1 MSLRKKIFILVSLAL
16 AGISVIIFYATFI
29 LIIPDEY
36 LQQVNIFKQEEVR
49 SALIITFISILGIG
63 SLAAIFLEKVF
74 MSPLDSLCNNISRI
88 GVNGDFTSRIEVEG
102 KEGLSSLTAEMNGML
117 LALEWSHY
125 EMLESEA
132 RLRRITDNMIDMIVQ
147 TDVKGIME
155 YVSPSHESI
164 LGYKPGEMIGKN
176 LLDFIHH
183 KDQKKLEEALL
194 KAQET
199 FTLDKIEFRCKN
211 KKGYYIWLES
221 VGNLLYDNKGSIS
234 GAIFGSRDVTERKMS
249 EKALR
254 ESEEKHR
261 QIMESVE
268 EGYYEVNLKGN
279 FIFFNNSL
287 CRITGYS
294 RKELQELNFKK
305 LSPNYNEIS
314 KVFNKVSMT
323 GRPEKSLTLPLI
335 KKDGREN
342 FMEISITLITDNH
355 GKHIGFRGLLR
366 DVTERKL
373 AENEIKKM
381 NEELERRVK
390 ERTAQLEAANKE
402 LEAFSY
408 SVSHDLRAPLRSID
422 GFSSALVEDYGDCLD
437 NQGKDYLQRV
447 RTASQRMAQLIDDLL
462 NLSRVSRSEICKEK
476 VNLSNMAQEIMA
488 EFQQDEPEKNV
499 KFNYTSDLVVEGDMR
514 LLRIMMENIL
524 GNAWK
529 FTSKNLSA
537 TIEFG
542 LHTKEKNGKSVFYIR
557 DDGAG
562 FDMAYA
568 NKLFGPFQRLHS
580 PEEFSG
586 TGIGL
591 ATVARIIN
599 RHGGKVWAEGEL
611 EKGSTF
617 YFSL

>member
-16 AGISVIIFYATFI
+16 MGISATVYYATFN
-29 LIIPDEY
+29 LIIPGEY
-36 LQQVNIFKQEEVR
+36 LHQVNIFNQEEVR
-49 SALIITFISILGIG
+49 NALIITFISILGIG
-63 SLAAIFLEKVF
+63 SLAVFFLEKIF
-74 MSPLDSLCNNISRI
+74 MSPLDILCNNISRI

-102 KEGLSSLTAEMNGML
+102 KKELSSLAAEINGML

-155 YVSPSHESI
+155 YVSPSNQSI

-176 LLDFIHH
+176 ILDFMHH
-183 KDQKKLEEALL
+183 DDQKKMEEAIL

-199 FTLDKIEFRCKN
+199 FTLNKIEFRCKN

-221 VGNLLYDNKGSIS
+221 VGNLLYDNKGNIS
-234 GAIFGSRDVTERKMS
+234 GAIFGSRDITERKMS

-279 FIFFNNSL
+279 FTFFNNSL
-287 CRITGYS
+287 CRITGYN
-294 RKELQELNFKK
+294 RKELKELNIKK
-305 LSPNYNEIS
+305 LSPNYNEVS
-314 KVFNKVSMT
+314 KAFNKVSIT

-335 KKDGREN
+335 KRDGREN

-373 AENEIKKM
+373 AENEIKKI

-422 GFSSALVEDYGDCLD
+422 GFSSALMEDYGDCLD
-437 NQGKDYLQRV
+437 SQGQDYLQRV

-476 VNLSNMAQEIMA
+476 MNLSNMAQEIMA
-488 EFQQDEPEKNV
+488 EFQRDEPDRNV
-499 KFNYTSDLVVEGDMR
+499 KFNYMTDLVVEGDVR
-514 LLRIMMENIL
+514 LLRIMMENII

-529 FTSKNLSA
+529 FTSKNPYA
-537 TIEFG
+537 IIEFG
-542 LHTKEKNGKSVFYIR
+542 LHKKEGDEKPVFYIR

-580 PEEFSG
+580 TDEFSG

-599 RHGGKVWAEGEL
+599 RHGGKVWAEGEI

>member
-16 AGISVIIFYATFI
+16 AGISVIIFSATFI

-36 LQQVNIFKQEEVR
+36 LQQVNIFNQEELR

-102 KEGLSSLTAEMNGML
+102 KEELSSLAAEINGML

-176 LLDFIHH
+176 LLDFMHH

-234 GAIFGSRDVTERKMS
+234 GAIFGSRDITERKMS

-476 VNLSNMAQEIMA
+476 VSLSNMAQEIMA
-488 EFQQDEPEKNV
+488 EFQQDEPDKNV

>member
-36 LQQVNIFKQEEVR
+36 LQQVNIFNQEEVR

-102 KEGLSSLTAEMNGML
+102 KEELSSLAAEINGML

-488 EFQQDEPEKNV
+488 EFQQDEPDKNV

-537 TIEFG
+537 SIEFG

>member
-36 LQQVNIFKQEEVR
+36 LQQVNIFNQEEVR

-63 SLAAIFLEKVF
+63 SLAVIFLEKVF

-102 KEGLSSLTAEMNGML
+102 KEELSSLAAEINGML

-234 GAIFGSRDVTERKMS
+234 GAIFGSRDITERKMS

-279 FIFFNNSL
+279 FTFFNNSL

-488 EFQQDEPEKNV
+488 EFQQDEPDKNV